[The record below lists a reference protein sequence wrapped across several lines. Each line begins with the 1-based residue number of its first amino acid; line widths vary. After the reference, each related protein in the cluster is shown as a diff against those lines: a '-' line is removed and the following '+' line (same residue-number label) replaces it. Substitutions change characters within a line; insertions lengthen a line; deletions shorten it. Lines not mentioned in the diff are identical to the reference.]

1 MNNTDE
7 KIRILNMVQDGKIS
21 AEEAAKLL
29 EALEVMEEKNE
40 VEVLN
45 RFDGGSS
52 PKGKPRWLRIV
63 VSDTNTGK
71 KEVNL
76 KVPVSFLKTGMNI
89 ASKFTEDDGV
99 LSRINLDEILN
110 TRDSDN
116 PTGVIVD
123 VEETESGEH
132 VLITLE

>member
-7 KIRILNMVQDGKIS
+7 KIRILNMVQDGKIT

-29 EALEVMEEKNE
+29 EALEVKEEKNE

-63 VSDTNTGK
+63 VTDTNTGK
-71 KEVNL
+71 KQVNL
-76 KVPVSFLKTGMNI
+76 KLPVSILKSGMSI
-89 ASKFTEDDGV
+89 ASKFNVDNDVLNQIDLDGV
-99 LSRINLDEILN
+99 LSMA
-110 TRDSDN
+110 DSDN
-116 PTGVIVD
+116 PTGVLVD
-123 VEETESGEH
+123 IEETESGEH
-132 VLITLE
+132 VLITVE

>member
-7 KIRILNMVQDGKIS
+7 KIRILNMVQDGKIT

-29 EALEVMEEKNE
+29 EVLEVKEEKNE

-63 VSDTNTGK
+63 VTDTNTGK
-71 KEVNL
+71 KQVNL
-76 KVPVSFLKTGMNI
+76 KLPVSILKSGMNI
-89 ASKFTEDDGV
+89 ASKFNVDNDVLNQIDLDGV
-99 LSRINLDEILN
+99 LSMA
-110 TRDSDN
+110 DSDN
-116 PTGVIVD
+116 PTGVLVD
-123 VEETESGEH
+123 IEETESGEH
-132 VLITLE
+132 VLITVE

>member
-1 MNNTDE
+1 
-7 KIRILNMVQDGKIS
+7 
-21 AEEAAKLL
+21 
-29 EALEVMEEKNE
+29 
-40 VEVLN
+40 
-45 RFDGGSS
+45 
-52 PKGKPRWLRIV
+52 
-63 VSDTNTGK
+63 
-71 KEVNL
+71 
-76 KVPVSFLKTGMNI
+76 MNI